1 MSHKCLNRRRLIW
14 FFPLL
19 VFLLIISGCEGI
31 KEKMQHMQSNGEA
44 QTAPQEEQENSI
56 TLTSEIVELEDGF
69 SAVRYDGDYG
79 FDDFLASGGA
89 SSDGEVV
96 EYLANNLLSDLN
108 LGDLLGGIFGCS
120 TIAVQSPEGD
130 ALFGRNFD
138 WESCDAMVVE
148 AHPENGYASLSTVN
162 MDFIT
167 QNVGGGMVGMALN
180 LDEVKT
186 LAALYA
192 PLDGMNE
199 AGLAVSVNMIQDSA
213 TTWQDTEKPDITTTT
228 VVRLLLDKA
237 GDVEEALELLR
248 QYDLHGSMGMM
259 IHFAIADSTGRS
271 VAVEY
276 INNEMIVIE
285 TPVLT
290 NFYLAEGEKQG
301 IGTEQSRERY
311 DILMNR
317 LGETPQMGMLAEA
330 ASEEKKPS
338 IEAEMLRQ
346 MKELLREK
354 TLSYV
359 QFYVRFV
366 DEILPNPAT
375 GKKPLIVPSEKTELE
390 EAV

>member
-1 MSHKCLNRRRLIW
+1 
-14 FFPLL
+14 
-19 VFLLIISGCEGI
+19 
-31 KEKMQHMQSNGEA
+31 
-44 QTAPQEEQENSI
+44 
-56 TLTSEIVELEDGF
+56 
-69 SAVRYDGDYG
+69 
-79 FDDFLASGGA
+79 
-89 SSDGEVV
+89 
-96 EYLANNLLSDLN
+96 
-108 LGDLLGGIFGCS
+108 
-120 TIAVQSPEGD
+120 
-130 ALFGRNFD
+130 
-138 WESCDAMVVE
+138 
-148 AHPENGYASLSTVN
+148 
-162 MDFIT
+162 
-167 QNVGGGMVGMALN
+167 
-180 LDEVKT
+180 
-186 LAALYA
+186 
-192 PLDGMNE
+192 MNE

-213 TTWQDTEKPDITTTT
+213 AIEQNTDKSDITTTT
-228 VVRLLLDKA
+228 AIRLLLDQA
-237 GDVEEALELLR
+237 GNVDEALELLG